1 MLPQNSFFWLPLSQ
15 QVDKP
20 VNLHACATD
29 YHLSEW
35 FDL

>member
-1 MLPQNSFFWLPLSQ
+1 MPLNPTRWLPLPQ

-20 VNLHACATD
+20 ANLHACASD

>member
-1 MLPQNSFFWLPLSQ
+1 MPQNLTPWLSLPQ

>member
-1 MLPQNSFFWLPLSQ
+1 MPQNPNYRLPLSL
-15 QVDKP
+15 QVEKP